1 MRGRAVSDDL
11 RGRVRAATRTLS
23 IEGRKEKKDKTRR
36 KKKKKKKK
44 KKTSRSG
51 DDEGEKKAKKDEKR
65 RKEERRRLI
74 IEKKKKKKEKTGRD
88 RQEEG
93 RTRGGSEEGESSAF
107 RRGGGGPFLG
117 CWSPVSAK
125 RAGKSGETST
135 GDQTAPGQSREVANT
150 LRSRSQRVTCCCMD
164 GRVSGGTAGWTVHTY
179 IRGHVDV
186 R

>member
-1 MRGRAVSDDL
+1 MSESARICDKKERKLRRKRRRSSIKMRGRAVSDDL

-107 RRGGGGPFLG
+107 RRGGEAPFLG
-117 CWSPVSAK
+117 AGRLSARSEPGSLVK
-125 RAGKSGETST
+125 RRRAIKQHPASHGKSPTRCG
-135 GDQTAPGQSREVANT
+135 PGHRE
-150 LRSRSQRVTCCCMD
+150 
-164 GRVSGGTAGWTVHTY
+164 
-179 IRGHVDV
+179 
-186 R
+186 